1 MFALVYNDF
10 MKGRE
15 TKMLTAR
22 QFANMHG
29 VPHSTVISW
38 LNKGVIPG
46 AEKLEIPVGGK
57 GFLWRIPD
65 DASLPKLPKGPK
77 PKHKTVKKI
86 AKTRRS
92 R

>member
-1 MFALVYNDF
+1 

-22 QFANMHG
+22 QFANRHG
-29 VPHSTVISW
+29 VPHSTVIFW

-46 AEKLEIPVGGK
+46 AEKLEIAVGGK

-65 DASLPKLPKGPK
+65 DAQLPKLPKGPK
-77 PKHKTVKKI
+77 PKQKASKKI
-86 AKTRRS
+86 AKKGRPKK
-92 R
+92 